1 MSGSSTSKKI
11 AIVVI
16 VLVIIGVLWFV
27 MKKPVATSD
36 TANTAATSDTVA
48 STTDQGANALNA
60 IPADPAVAAVKGSG
74 VSDGALS
81 KDAAAVDEQLKALS
95 ADTAT
100 AKQ

>member
-27 MKKPVATSD
+27 MKKPVASD
-36 TANTAATSDTVA
+36 AVNTAATKEPVA
-48 STTDQGANALNA
+48 STTEQGANALSA
-60 IPADPAVAAVKGSG
+60 IPVDPAVAAVKGSG

-95 ADTAT
+95 SDTAT